1 MNTENNDKMSSFERV
16 NYFYGK
22 VLTTEDFKAEQT
34 YFQEK
39 HRLINR
45 CILGWG
51 IICGLNVSFHH
62 EAVRI
67 QPGFALDCQG
77 NEIIV
82 PEAVDLRLPETETSQ
97 YIVIQYT
104 EKLCRF
110 VPAPDPVGTGDHD
123 ITQPTRILETYMINY
138 RTDNPC
144 KNHNRSGSICRLC
157 KSPHAIP
164 IAKIIFK
171 RARWSV
177 KRYPFWRHRW
187 WVRLLLFLIV
197 RKNR

>member
-1 MNTENNDKMSSFERV
+1 MNTENNDNISSFERV
-16 NYFYGK
+16 IYFNGQ
-22 VLTTEDFKAEQT
+22 LLSAQDFKDEQV

-51 IICGLNVSFHH
+51 IICGLNVLLHRGT
-62 EAVRI
+62 VRI
-67 QPGFALDCQG
+67 QPGLALDCQG
-77 NEIIV
+77 NEILV
-82 PEAVDLRLPETETSQ
+82 PEAVDLPLPETETSQ

-104 EKLCRF
+104 EKLCKF
-110 VPAPDPVGTGDHD
+110 VSAPAPFGTGDND
-123 ITQPTRILETYMINY
+123 NTQPTRILETYIINY

-157 KSPHAIP
+157 KKPHAIP

-177 KRYPFWRHRW
+177 KRYPFRRHRW
-187 WVRLLLFLIV
+187 WARLLVFLIV